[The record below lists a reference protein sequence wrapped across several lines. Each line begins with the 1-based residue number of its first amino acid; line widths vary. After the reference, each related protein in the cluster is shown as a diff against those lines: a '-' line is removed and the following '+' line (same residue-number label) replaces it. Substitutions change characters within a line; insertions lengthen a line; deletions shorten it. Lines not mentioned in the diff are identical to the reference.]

1 MKPIPQALTAA
12 DALASALAD
21 PRTAWA
27 AAPGGRAW
35 PQSLAGGAAGV
46 ALLHVV
52 RANTGHGSWRTAH
65 AWLSQ
70 AVSQDLTAAPNA
82 SLYLGAPAL
91 AFVLHAAAGS
101 ERRYR
106 TALEKLNDATIT
118 VTRRRLAAAHARID
132 RGERPAMK
140 EFDVIRGLTGLCAYH
155 LAHQPHHEITADVL
169 AYLVRLTTPL
179 PTTEALPPWWS
190 DVSPNGQHTPD
201 FPGGHGNFGLAHG
214 IGSTLALMSLAL
226 LRGLRVP
233 EMHEAVARI
242 CEWTDR
248 WRQGDE
254 TNPWWPGFIS
264 REQATN
270 GHIHPDLRPRPSW
283 CYGISGTARAQQLA
297 GLALNEPVRIQLA
310 ENGILAVLRDP
321 HQLDLLPEIGLCH
334 GMAGLLHA
342 AWRMA
347 AETGSPEITAE
358 LPLLTQRLIVALDQ
372 NDLDPELLDGAAGA
386 ALVLHTLGTGSA
398 PAPHWDTFLATA

>member
-1 MKPIPQALTAA
+1 MKPIPHALAAA
-12 DALASALAD
+12 DALASALSD
-21 PRTAWA
+21 PRTAWP

-52 RANTGHGSWRTAH
+52 RASTGHGGWNTAH

-169 AYLVRLTTPL
+169 AYLVRLTAPL
-179 PTTEALPPWWS
+179 PTTEPLPPWWS
-190 DVSPNGQHTPD
+190 DVSPNGQRTLNRSD
-201 FPGGHGNFGLAHG
+201 FSA
-214 IGSTLALMSLAL
+214 
-226 LRGLRVP
+226 
-233 EMHEAVARI
+233 
-242 CEWTDR
+242 
-248 WRQGDE
+248 
-254 TNPWWPGFIS
+254 
-264 REQATN
+264 
-270 GHIHPDLRPRPSW
+270 
-283 CYGISGTARAQQLA
+283 AQL
-297 GLALNEPVRIQLA
+297 
-310 ENGILAVLRDP
+310 
-321 HQLDLLPEIGLCH
+321 
-334 GMAGLLHA
+334 
-342 AWRMA
+342 
-347 AETGSPEITAE
+347 
-358 LPLLTQRLIVALDQ
+358 
-372 NDLDPELLDGAAGA
+372 
-386 ALVLHTLGTGSA
+386 
-398 PAPHWDTFLATA
+398 